1 MSTTMAEQHVEK
13 SEAHLEKSDAHLE
26 KTEETRLASLEG
38 TRTVNMAEKGAV
50 GGEWTGIEPTV
61 DEAKIEREEAEEEL
75 DLYVPLVM
83 DPSIPREDHI
93 LTARAIIVGCV
104 LGCLVNASNLYLGK
118 TSGHLMLKCV

>member
-1 MSTTMAEQHVEK
+1 MSTTMPEQHVEK
-13 SEAHLEKSDAHLE
+13 SEAHLEK
-26 KTEETRLASLEG
+26 TEEARLASLEG
-38 TRTVNMAEKGAV
+38 TRIVNMAEKGAV

-83 DPSIPREDHI
+83 DPSIAREDHI
-93 LTARAIIVGCV
+93 LTARAIIVGCI

-118 TSGHLMLKCV
+118 TSGHLILKRI